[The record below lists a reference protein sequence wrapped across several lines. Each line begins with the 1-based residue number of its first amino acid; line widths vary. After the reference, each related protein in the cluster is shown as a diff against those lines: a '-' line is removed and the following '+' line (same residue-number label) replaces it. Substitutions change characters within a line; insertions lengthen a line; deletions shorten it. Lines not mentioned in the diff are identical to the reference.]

1 MKKAGVEKLADSALL
16 KRAVEKRAGSIPAP
30 GTNLFSMMQLA
41 VPLWIE
47 RMKAKGGPDDEDR
60 KKAQETSGILGE
72 RGDILLCGGGKKGE
86 VADQFN
92 RVSHAVAVL
101 AFCPGG
107 VSLFGSHFEA
117 SI

>member
-1 MKKAGVEKLADSALL
+1 MKKKNETIAKASN
-16 KRAVEKRAGSIPAP
+16 PAP
-30 GTNLFSMMQLA
+30 GTNHLSSMMQLA

-60 KKAQETSGILGE
+60 KKAQETSNILGE

-92 RVSHAVAVL
+92 RTAYAVATL
-101 AFCPGG
+101 AFVPGG
-107 VSLFGSHFEA
+107 VTIFGSHFEA
-117 SI
+117 TV